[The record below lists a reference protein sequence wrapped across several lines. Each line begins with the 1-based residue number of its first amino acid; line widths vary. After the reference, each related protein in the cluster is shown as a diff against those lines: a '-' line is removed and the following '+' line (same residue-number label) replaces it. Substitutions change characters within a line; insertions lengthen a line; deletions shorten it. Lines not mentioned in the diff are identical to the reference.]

1 MNVENRKLFRNKD
14 ARSRLASMGGIMGS
28 SPELLGTVQKFQEGG
43 EVKPTPVSIGNALF
57 YIDMQTGT
65 VFDDQGA
72 VISDPSVINV
82 VSIKATQMAQAPST
96 EGVQQIKTLDT
107 SGSSALD
114 ELRATQANIAT
125 TEGIGSLPVSP
136 GEQPFMFSD
145 TTGVSRD
152 GRTNEEIL
160 AQARSLMPQPN
171 RDSSGNLLPVAEP
184 VSAPSFQ
191 SLPMN
196 VAADSGPESGM
207 FSDDV
212 KGGFN
217 IMPPAP
223 YLSEAEP
230 VAAPS
235 FQSLPMN
242 VAADSGPE
250 SGMFS
255 DDVKGGVNIMPP
267 APYRSGLDE
276 FFSETIENQKQAMPG
291 GVNISEYRE
300 NLENY
305 LSPESMR
312 MAETIQVGNVPY
324 KYDRNTGT
332 AYRMDG
338 APIAAAE
345 QASVDRILTTD
356 QSTEMLNAP
365 IEASQQVQDK
375 EIKKQEDLVFNMDP
389 KKTTFAERAAERK
402 RLMELNELPSVTA
415 EDVGAPEPLITQKEV
430 ADLSED
436 RRTEASADADDP
448 RKKLLGAEGY
458 GAISL
463 SNVENTTVKP
473 GDPEATTLDFM
484 SNALGEPS
492 DDPKKNIK
500 SYEAQFREMLGIKDK
515 DKAKEMW
522 HNLSMI
528 GFAIAAGRDPSAL
541 ANIAQGMLEGTKMMK
556 ADRDADE
563 KLNQDIAL
571 MAFAERNKDNRLD
584 AQLASQEKIAGM
596 KNTSGFRNSRNPDEF
611 AQNQYDNAFKQYGEA
626 VANVLGGRKPPAD
639 ALPGETQEK
648 YAARKGDLA
657 RAYAVGQVTTTP
669 DVSVTTGANPTILE
683 QIAEAK
689 TNGSSNE
696 KIIAQLIEKGHDP
709 KVYGL

>member
-14 ARSRLASMGGIMGS
+14 ARSRLANMGGIIAS

-125 TEGIGSLPVSP
+125 TEGIGSLPVSSV
-136 GEQPFMFSD
+136 EQPFMFSD

-223 YLSEAEP
+223 Y
-230 VAAPS
+230 
-235 FQSLPMN
+235 
-242 VAADSGPE
+242 
-250 SGMFS
+250 
-255 DDVKGGVNIMPP
+255 
-267 APYRSGLDE
+267 RSGLDE

-305 LSPESMR
+305 LSPESMQ

-345 QASVDRILTTD
+345 QASVDRILTSDQPVGFGTFSTD
-356 QSTEMLNAP
+356 SPTPIEMLNAP
-365 IEASQQVQDK
+365 IEASQQAQDAK
-375 EIKKQEDLVFNMDP
+375 VTAQEDLVYNMDP

-415 EDVGAPEPLITQKEV
+415 DDVGAPEPLITQKEV

-436 RRTEASADADDP
+436 RRTGASAQEQNQKDAD
-448 RKKLLGAEGY
+448 
-458 GAISL
+458 AIPQKNVVLQL

-473 GDPEATTLDFM
+473 GDPEATTKSFIDA
-484 SNALGEPS
+484 ALGEPS

-596 KNTSGFRNSRNPDEF
+596 RKTQGVLKNRAGAVQDMLTTMSKSLKYLNMPIEEQVVIAN
-611 AQNQYDNAFKQYGEA
+611 NLINAMPEYG
-626 VANVLGGRKPPAD
+626 GT
-639 ALPGETQEK
+639 GETSTS
-648 YAARKGDLA
+648 AASASAGPAIGQREND
-657 RAYAVGQVTTTP
+657 AVEG
-669 DVSVTTGANPTILE
+669 
-683 QIAEAK
+683 
-689 TNGSSNE
+689 
-696 KIIAQLIEKGHDP
+696 LIEYTKDGWR
-709 KVYGL
+709 KVATG

>member
-14 ARSRLASMGGIMGS
+14 ARSRLANMGGIIAS

-125 TEGIGSLPVSP
+125 TEGIGSLPVSSV
-136 GEQPFMFSD
+136 EQPFMFSD

-223 YLSEAEP
+223 YLSEAEQLL
-230 VAAPS
+230 APPS
-235 FQSLPMN
+235 QPLPMN

-255 DDVKGGVNIMPP
+255 DDVKGGFNIMPP

-305 LSPESMR
+305 LSPESMQ

-345 QASVDRILTTD
+345 QASVDRILTSDQPVGFGTFSTD
-356 QSTEMLNAP
+356 SPTPIEMLNAP
-365 IEASQQVQDK
+365 IEASQQAQDAK
-375 EIKKQEDLVFNMDP
+375 VTAQEDLVYNMDP

-415 EDVGAPEPLITQKEV
+415 DDVGAPEPLITQEEV

-436 RRTEASADADDP
+436 RRTGASAQEQNQKDAD
-448 RKKLLGAEGY
+448 
-458 GAISL
+458 AIPQKNVVLQL

-473 GDPEATTLDFM
+473 GDPEATTKSFIDA
-484 SNALGEPS
+484 ALGEPS

-596 KNTSGFRNSRNPDEF
+596 RKTQGVLKNRAGAVQDMLTTMSKSLKYLNMPIEEQVVIAN
-611 AQNQYDNAFKQYGEA
+611 NLINAMPEYG
-626 VANVLGGRKPPAD
+626 GT
-639 ALPGETQEK
+639 GETSTS
-648 YAARKGDLA
+648 AASASAGPAIGQREND
-657 RAYAVGQVTTTP
+657 AVEG
-669 DVSVTTGANPTILE
+669 
-683 QIAEAK
+683 
-689 TNGSSNE
+689 
-696 KIIAQLIEKGHDP
+696 LIEYTKDGWR
-709 KVYGL
+709 KVATG